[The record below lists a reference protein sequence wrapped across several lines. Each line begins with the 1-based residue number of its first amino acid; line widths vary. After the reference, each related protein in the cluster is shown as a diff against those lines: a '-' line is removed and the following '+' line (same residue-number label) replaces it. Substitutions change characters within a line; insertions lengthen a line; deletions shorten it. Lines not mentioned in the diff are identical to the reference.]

1 MVMMYVQRFCTSLV
15 LDKTETG
22 AIFCFAISY
31 ETYSVQTLYG
41 QWNSSIGYRVRG
53 RSKKGEGEGE
63 KSGKGKGRGSACYKS
78 GYFFIPPTNF
88 PTKSDNVNCQYVTN
102 HKRGVSQRGQNF
114 THVTFFLCFL
124 SMGNTRYFL
133 YQEIVKLRRFFEIIS

>member
-1 MVMMYVQRFCTSLV
+1 MVMMYVQRCCRSLV

-41 QWNSSIGYRVRG
+41 QWNSSIRYKVRG
-53 RSKKGEGEGE
+53 RRKKGEGE
-63 KSGKGKGRGSACYKS
+63 KSRKGKGRGSACHKS
-78 GYFFIPPTNF
+78 RKFCIPPTNF

-102 HKRGVSQRGQNF
+102 HKKGRFSAWAKLH
-114 THVTFFLCFL
+114 TH
-124 SMGNTRYFL
+124 YFV

>member
-41 QWNSSIGYRVRG
+41 QWNSSIRYRVRG

-102 HKRGVSQRGQNF
+102 HKKGRFSAWAKL
-114 THVTFFLCFL
+114 H
-124 SMGNTRYFL
+124 TRYFL
-133 YQEIVKLRRFFEIIS
+133 SLLSQHGQHTLLSLPGNCQVETLF